1 MNGFGFDA
9 DFCRDF
15 NRFRVRFVGIRLRV
29 RIGEREKEFER
40 IFLLCAKRLVKN

>member
-15 NRFRVRFVGIRLRV
+15 NRFRVLFVGIRLRV
-29 RIGEREKEFER
+29 RIGERER
-40 IFLLCAKRLVKN
+40 IRKDFSSFREKIG